1 MSKSADSSQVE
12 KKSYPTQETA
22 ASISQQLQ
30 TGDDHVQNKITP
42 SKSATNVEQD
52 KDEWGNFNGLEDKK
66 VRSTFIRKIM
76 FTICAGLV
84 AAIFSI
90 FLVINTQ
97 LIIGGKR
104 HEINPEDH
112 VYASLMLYIDIA
124 HIFMYVLAVWY

>member
-76 FTICAGLV
+76 FTIYAGLV

-97 LIIGGKR
+97 LIMGGKR

>member
-12 KKSYPTQETA
+12 KKSYPTQETT

-66 VRSTFIRKIM
+66 VRSTFIRK
-76 FTICAGLV
+76 
-84 AAIFSI
+84 

-97 LIIGGKR
+97 LIMGGKR